1 MRNKQVNT
9 DKTSLTINTYDNI
22 VEEYNKYFNNTVQFQ
37 KEIDY
42 IVNQLKEGSTILDAG
57 CATGI
62 YSKYLTEVVDK
73 SFKVIGIDASKNM
86 IDFAKQHAL
95 LSRFQIMDIR
105 KLQFQKN
112 SFDAIICFATLIHLT
127 DEDCLKVL
135 NSFDEIIKENGLIAI
150 NVMEYENG
158 EKQTLEVEPFNPKY
172 KTYFNRYTKDF
183 FINYFIK
190 NNYQV
195 LKTFDNPVFNKDK
208 MKGTFNKTNQFS
220 IIVKK
225 MT

>member
-1 MRNKQVNT
+1 MQNNQKNT
-9 DKTSLTINTYDNI
+9 DKTALTINTYDNI
-22 VEEYNKYFNNTVQFQ
+22 VEEYNKYFNNTVQFK

-42 IVNQLKEGSTILDAG
+42 IVNQLKENSTILDAG

-135 NSFDEIIKENGLIAI
+135 NSFDKIIKENGLIAI

-220 IIVKK
+220 TIVKK